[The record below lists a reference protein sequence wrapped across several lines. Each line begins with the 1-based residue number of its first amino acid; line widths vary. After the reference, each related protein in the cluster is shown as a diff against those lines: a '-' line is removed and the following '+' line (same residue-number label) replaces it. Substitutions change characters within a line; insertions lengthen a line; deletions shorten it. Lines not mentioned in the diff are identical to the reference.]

1 MSLIASARRQA
12 PGVVPL
18 PSSPSLRDVVDG
30 LQHAGV
36 LLSLGSS
43 STLQSTLRREAQ
55 RIGRL
60 RRPGAAHPEVRHV
73 TFLADTDHERR
84 KWATL
89 TRRASDSEA
98 VLGRPALR

>member
-43 STLQSTLRREAQ
+43 STLQSTLR
-55 RIGRL
+55 
-60 RRPGAAHPEVRHV
+60 
-73 TFLADTDHERR
+73 ERR
-84 KWATL
+84 N
-89 TRRASDSEA
+89 ASADCA
-98 VLGRPALR
+98 GPALPIPRSGT